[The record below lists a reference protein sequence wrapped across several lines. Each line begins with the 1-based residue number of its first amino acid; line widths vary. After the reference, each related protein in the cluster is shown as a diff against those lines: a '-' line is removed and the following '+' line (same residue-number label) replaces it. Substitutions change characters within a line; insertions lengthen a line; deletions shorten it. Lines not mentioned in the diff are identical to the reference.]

1 MDTALDGKK
10 IRMLIY
16 EPRNCSENLPCLYFI
31 HGGRVLYL
39 KLMVLE
45 NEKQL
50 KIQTDR
56 RMITQSYW
64 KYTDTPMC
72 NSKDMRKYLKMYVKD
87 LDESKL
93 PYLSLAEAPS
103 LIGQPSACI
112 ETAEYDCL
120 HDKV

>member
-1 MDTALDGKK
+1 
-10 IRMLIY
+10 
-16 EPRNCSENLPCLYFI
+16 
-31 HGGRVLYL
+31 
-39 KLMVLE
+39 
-45 NEKQL
+45 
-50 KIQTDR
+50 
-56 RMITQSYW
+56 MITQSYW

-93 PYLSLAEAPS
+93 PYLSLAETPS